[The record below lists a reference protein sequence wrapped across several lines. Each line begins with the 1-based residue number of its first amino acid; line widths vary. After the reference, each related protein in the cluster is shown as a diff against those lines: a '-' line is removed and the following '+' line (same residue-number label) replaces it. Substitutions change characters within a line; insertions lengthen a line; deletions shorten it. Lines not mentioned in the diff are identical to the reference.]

1 MTEPGTPTSDE
12 SDRAAGQGPPEDLDG
27 VGIEILDERLV
38 DEMVGK
44 IRAAAAAPGAAE
56 AVAAWRDRYG
66 RERWEREGHDH
77 AVVGETLMYLHDAPD
92 GMLVPHARYPDGT
105 EKIYTDFAHADA
117 LF

>member
-1 MTEPGTPTSDE
+1 VSENEVDVVILEG
-12 SDRAAGQGPPEDLDG
+12 RA
-27 VGIEILDERLV
+27 V

-44 IRAAAAAPGAAE
+44 IRAAAAAEGADE
-56 AVAAWRDRYG
+56 AVAQWRAEHG
-66 RERWEREGHDH
+66 EERWKVEGHDH

-105 EKIYTDFAHADA
+105 EKIYTDAAHADQ